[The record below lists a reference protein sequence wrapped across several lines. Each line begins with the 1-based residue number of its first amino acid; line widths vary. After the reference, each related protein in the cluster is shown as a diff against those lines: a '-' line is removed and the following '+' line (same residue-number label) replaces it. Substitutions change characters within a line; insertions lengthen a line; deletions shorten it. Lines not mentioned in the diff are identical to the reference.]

1 MNELPDGFIIRLAS
15 KVRVRD
21 GGHTLIGGA
30 PLRVTY
36 LSQEARK
43 LFPGKTLTVDSPA
56 SRLLAENLLASGI
69 AEPVVGQLDD
79 IDLSKVTCV
88 IPVRDRSG
96 SLDRL
101 LTSLVGLPHLIVVDD
116 CSRNPTPI
124 ADVAH
129 RYGAV
134 LIALEYNLGPAG
146 ARNAGLTTVKTPYV
160 LFADSDIVLTV
171 EAVGQLLKHFHDPQL
186 AIAAPRIL
194 GLDGSTGWIGRYE
207 AACSSLDLGDDSAL
221 VRPRSKV
228 AWVPSAVLVARV
240 EALGEGFDDTMAVGE
255 DVDLIWRLADSGW
268 RVRYDSDIVARHDHR
283 TSFVS
288 WLKRKAFYGLGA
300 DLLASRHDRKVAPAV
315 LSPISAGIAVVALAQ
330 RRWSLPGVGILAAV
344 TFVRISKNLGRSD
357 RPLILA
363 TELTAQGISAT
374 LAQTMALLLRHWWPL
389 AAIGSIFSA
398 RIRRAVVISAAADS
412 VFKYLRLSPN
422 MNPLTFAVARRLDD
436 LAYGAGVWVGAIRGR
451 SLKSLRPDIW
461 AGSARR

>member
-1 MNELPDGFIIRLAS
+1 MKELPDGFTIRLAS
-15 KVRVRD
+15 NVRVRD
-21 GGHTLIGGA
+21 GGRTLIGGA

-36 LSQEARK
+36 LSQAARK
-43 LFPGKTLTVDSPA
+43 LFPGETLTVDSPA
-56 SRLLAENLLASGI
+56 SRLLAENLIASGT
-69 AEPVVGQLDD
+69 AEPVTASLDD
-79 IDLSKVTCV
+79 IELSDITCV
-88 IPVRDRSG
+88 IPVRDRAQ

-101 LTSLVGLPHLIVVDD
+101 LESLHGLPNLIVVDD
-116 CSRNPTPI
+116 CSRDPMPI

-129 RYGAV
+129 RFNAE
-134 LIALEYNLGPAG
+134 LISLECNLGPAG
-146 ARNAGLTTVKTPYV
+146 ARNAGLAAVKTPYV
-160 LFADSDIVLTV
+160 LFADSDIVLTA
-171 EAVGQLLKHFHDPQL
+171 EAVGQLLSHFHDPQL

-194 GLDGSTGWIGRYE
+194 GLEMDTGWIGSYE
-207 AACSSLDLGDDSAL
+207 AACSSLDLGGDSAL
-221 VRPRSKV
+221 VRPRSQV
-228 AWVPSAVLVARV
+228 SWVPSAVLVARV
-240 EALGEGFDDTMAVGE
+240 EALGEGFDETMIVGE

-300 DLLASRHDRKVAPAV
+300 DLLASRHDRKVAPVV
-315 LSPISAGIAVVALAQ
+315 LSPIGAGIAVAVLAQ

-344 TFVRISKNLGRSD
+344 TLVRISKNLGRSD

-363 TELTAQGISAT
+363 TELTAQGMSAT

-389 AAIGSIFSA
+389 AAFGSIFSA
-398 RIRRAVVISAAADS
+398 RIRRAIVISAAADS
-412 VFKYLRLSPN
+412 VFEYLRLSPN

-436 LAYGAGVWVGAIRGR
+436 LAYGAGVWVGAIRSR